1 MSPQL
6 ITIIVLAV
14 VFLVG
19 TVRSVNLGALA
30 LVGAFGVGVGLF
42 GMDVGEVLAGF
53 PAELFVILVGVTF
66 LFAIASGN
74 GTVDW
79 LVQQA
84 IRAVRGHVAAI
95 PWILF
100 LLSALLVAFG
110 AVSPAAVAIIAPIG
124 MTFARRYGI
133 NPLMMG
139 LMVVHGSAAGNFSP
153 IGVLGVI
160 TNGVVDR
167 NGIPGSPT
175 TLFLANLAFNVL
187 LGLGIYFGLG
197 GLTLLRE
204 RRRAHDWAQH
214 HEPVDEPGPD
224 TDPSGGVA
232 VRTAPA
238 KPATRLSRDQLLT
251 TIGLG
256 VLVVGALV
264 VGLDVGLT
272 ALTVAVAL
280 AVISPQQAKQAVG
293 RISWSVVLLIC
304 GIVTYVGLMQSVGTV
319 DYLGAL
325 IGSTGAP
332 LVAALLVCYIG
343 AVVSAF
349 ASTTGILGALIPL
362 AVPLM
367 ATGYVGPI
375 GLVAALSI
383 SASVV
388 DSSPFSTNGA
398 LVVAN
403 AGPERQDRV
412 YRQLMKWGMSLV
424 VVAPVLTWLLLVLP
438 TS

>member
-6 ITIIVLAV
+6 ITILVLAV

-30 LVGAFGVGVGLF
+30 LVAAFGVGVGVF
-42 GMDVGEVLAGF
+42 AMDTGDILAGF

-66 LFAIASGN
+66 LFAIASAN

-79 LVQQA
+79 LVQLA
-84 IRAVRGHVAAI
+84 IRAVGGHIAAI

-100 LLSALLVAFG
+100 LLSGVLVGFG

-124 MTFARRYGI
+124 MTFALRYGI

-167 NGIPGSPT
+167 SAIPGSPI
-175 TLFLANLAFNVL
+175 TLFLANLVFNVL
-187 LGLGIYFGLG
+187 LGIGVYFGLG
-197 GLTLLRE
+197 GVALLRE
-204 RRRAHDWAQH
+204 RRRAHDVEPAD
-214 HEPVDEPGPD
+214 EPVEPAGG
-224 TDPSGGVA
+224 GGVA

-238 KPATRLSRDQLLT
+238 KQAVRLDRDQLLT

-256 VLVVGALV
+256 VLVVGALGF
-264 VGLDVGLT
+264 GLDVGLT
-272 ALTVAVAL
+272 ALTVAVVL
-280 AVISPQQAKQAVG
+280 AVVSPQRAKAAVG
-293 RISWSVVLLIC
+293 KISWSVVLLIC
-304 GIVTYVGLMQSVGTV
+304 GIVTYVGLMQAVGTV

-325 IGSTGAP
+325 IGTAGAP

-343 AVVSAF
+343 AIVSAF

-367 ATGYVGPI
+367 ATGQVGAI

-398 LVVAN
+398 LVVGN
-403 AGPERQDRV
+403 AGPDHQERV

-424 VVAPVLTWLLLVLP
+424 VIAPVVTWLALVLP
-438 TS
+438 AS

>member
-1 MSPQL
+1 VSPQL
-6 ITIIVLAV
+6 ITILVLAL

-30 LVGAFGVGVGLF
+30 LVAAFGVGVGVF
-42 GMDVGEVLAGF
+42 GMEVGDVLAGF

-84 IRAVRGHVAAI
+84 IRAVGGHVAAV

-100 LLSALLVAFG
+100 LVSGLLVAFG

-153 IGVLGVI
+153 LGVLGVI
-160 TNGVVDR
+160 TNGVVAR
-167 NGIPGSPT
+167 NDIPGSPT
-175 TLFLANLAFNVL
+175 TLFLANLVFNVL

-204 RRRAHDWAQH
+204 RRKAHDWAP
-214 HEPVDEPGPD
+214 EDTEPGS
-224 TDPSGGVA
+224 TGGVA

-238 KPATRLSRDQLLT
+238 RLRGRLTRDQLLT
-251 TIGLG
+251 TVGLAA
-256 VLVVGALV
+256 LVVGALV
-264 VGLDVGLT
+264 LGLDVGLT

-280 AVISPQQAKQAVG
+280 AVVSPQQAKRAVG
-293 RISWSVVLLIC
+293 KISWSVVLLIC

-319 DYLGAL
+319 DYLGGL

-367 ATGYVGPI
+367 ATGHVGAI

-403 AGPERQDRV
+403 AGADDQDRV

-424 VVAPVLTWLLLVLP
+424 VVAPVLTWLALVLP